1 MASSEAKELRPEAR
15 IEADQLEGLLDPE
28 IGAGSTLN
36 KAINRSIK
44 KNPQMNCKD
53 ILNYN

>member
-1 MASSEAKELRPEAR
+1 MASSEAKEPRPDP
-15 IEADQLEGLLDPE
+15 IGGDQLDSLLDPE

-36 KAINRSIK
+36 KSINRSIK

-53 ILNYN
+53 ILIS